1 MRVAVLLLALVARAS
16 ASAWSDKSILTT
28 LNTAAGQL
36 HGPELIY
43 GGDVWNGDKTAL
55 VTTGTSY
62 IAKSVIT
69 GKDSYYPPGLPE
81 TLKTP
86 YLVPDSTH
94 PKLAFWYAP
103 APLPE
108 QASSTATRVLETPTT
123 RGLSTH

>member
-16 ASAWSDKSILTT
+16 ASAWSDISKLDATV
-28 LNTAAGQL
+28 TARGQI

-43 GGDVWNGDKTAL
+43 EGEVWNGDKTAL
-55 VTTGTSY
+55 VTTNSY

-69 GKDSYYPPGLPE
+69 RKDSYYPPGLPE

-94 PKLAFWYAP
+94 RELVFW
-103 APLPE
+103 
-108 QASSTATRVLETPTT
+108 
-123 RGLSTH
+123 